1 MLKFPSFLS
10 APNPNNLPH
19 LGHKLA
25 KSPSPH
31 QCSRHL
37 HMPPQLRRV
46 WRVGFASRRSG
57 LAADTQSHSELGSKG
72 PFSSVA
78 DRGFPAGH
86 SASRGL
92 SAISCSIEFS
102 RCPHGS
108 RRRQGVWT
116 TVTVHIG
123 CTCSSVSSQRAF
135 YFRPPILAYH
145 LDIYPRVTLPSIPS
159 FQCDDRE
166 ICMWFFDVVARRTC
180 GKSPSVRACV
190 TFLKGLFRISRNY
203 YFWLFA

>member
-1 MLKFPSFLS
+1 M
-10 APNPNNLPH
+10 A
-19 LGHKLA
+19 
-25 KSPSPH
+25 
-31 QCSRHL
+31 
-37 HMPPQLRRV
+37 PQLS
-46 WRVGFASRRSG
+46 RVGRFATACRRSG
-57 LAADTQSHSELGSKG
+57 LAAGTQS
-72 PFSSVA
+72 VA
-78 DRGFPAGH
+78 FRAREQQGTFFVRRRSRIPCH
-86 SASRGL
+86 SAMSRPL

-159 FQCDDRE
+159 CAMTVKFACGCSTSLRL
-166 ICMWFFDVVARRTC
+166 ASRTC
-180 GKSPSVRACV
+180 GKSPTVRA
-190 TFLKGLFRISRNY
+190 
-203 YFWLFA
+203 